1 MKIIK
6 LNESNKKLKY
16 EIYSMHLKQQKA
28 RRYREEQI
36 KNLRF
41 YRLIAHSVN
50 DIENLKGKINRDMG
64 DKRLKTIFGMKKVT
78 IGKQEV
84 NYTDK
89 VKFSSFSKGVKL
101 YPYTEFSK
109 FSERDTQIQKRIIE
123 QYIENDFGDYF
134 LTPYDYN
141 TCYRNATEYQSYYL
155 FPNIFIPDKK
165 YYNNGFCD
173 NVVALSNEM
182 AAMYFLQQ
190 LENADGRQLYEA
202 YLRCCINGI
211 NIENRDSF
219 MENVQFVKEA
229 IITEQAIDTL
239 ANIDL
244 IDKHELLLKISR
256 DKVYTSYIK

>member
-6 LNESNKKLKY
+6 LNESNKKLEY

-50 DIENLKGKINRDMG
+50 NIGILKSEINRG
-64 DKRLKTIFGMKKVT
+64 IGAKRLHTIFGMRKFR

-84 NYTDK
+84 DYNRK
-89 VKFSSFSKGVKL
+89 AKFIFFPTGVKL
-101 YPYTEFSK
+101 YPYTKCSK
-109 FSERDTQIQKRIIE
+109 FSERDTQIQRRIIE
-123 QYIENDFGDYF
+123 QYIEGDFGDYF
-134 LTPYDYN
+134 LSPFDYD
-141 TCYRNATEYQSYYL
+141 TSYREASKYQNYYL
-155 FPNIFIPDKK
+155 FPNLFNQDER

-190 LENADGRQLYEA
+190 LENKDDSQLYEE
-202 YLRCCINGI
+202 YLKFCINGI
-211 NIENRDSF
+211 NLENRDSF
-219 MENVQFVKEA
+219 MENVQFIKEA
-229 IITEQAIDTL
+229 AITEQAIDTL
-239 ANIDL
+239 ANINL
-244 IDKHELLLKISR
+244 VNKHELQLKISR
-256 DKVYTSYIK
+256 DRVYTPYIK